1 MGSGKTSTGKRLATE
16 LSMQHID
23 LDAFIEARYCKSVQ
37 KIFSEDGENY
47 FRNIEQKILL
57 EVSEYEDIIIST
69 GGGTPCFFDNMHLM
83 NRKGFTVFLDSS
95 VETLA
100 ARLESAKVQCP
111 LLQNKTEKELAIY
124 IASLLEQRR
133 PFYDIAQLTIL
144 PTIKILNIIQNNQ
157 ECLPYFLHKLK
168 TIMTT
173 YESDIKTIRRSAE
186 ESYLLFAD
194 LNNIAKIKDKIPT
207 DKVKSL
213 EFYTDSCSLA
223 VDPVGKI
230 TFVIENR
237 EPFNTIK
244 FGTKESPVP
253 FNLWIQFKSLSEND
267 TRMKLTI
274 KAELPMMIK
283 TMFGNKIQDFLNS
296 LAEMMSTA
304 LNNYKSNERKNW
316 EKDSQ

>member
-1 MGSGKTSTGKRLATE
+1 MHCIFLIGFMGSGKTSTGKRLATE

-100 ARLESAKVQCP
+100 ARLQTAKVQRP

-133 PFYDIAQLTIL
+133 PFYDIAQLTITANNKNFEHIQ
-144 PTIKILNIIQNNQ
+144 TIKNAYLD
-157 ECLPYFLHKLK
+157 FLHKLK
-168 TIMTT
+168 
-173 YESDIKTIRRSAE
+173 
-186 ESYLLFAD
+186 
-194 LNNIAKIKDKIPT
+194 
-207 DKVKSL
+207 
-213 EFYTDSCSLA
+213 
-223 VDPVGKI
+223 
-230 TFVIENR
+230 
-237 EPFNTIK
+237 
-244 FGTKESPVP
+244 
-253 FNLWIQFKSLSEND
+253 Q
-267 TRMKLTI
+267 
-274 KAELPMMIK
+274 
-283 TMFGNKIQDFLNS
+283 
-296 LAEMMSTA
+296 
-304 LNNYKSNERKNW
+304 
-316 EKDSQ
+316 